1 MQSVKDLSPTE
12 FRRAYPDTCF
22 TCHCRLKA
30 YRYEE
35 GEIITCSASCANKI
49 TRRGLQQERLRPCRG
64 RLTTKKRFLRS
75 WRHPGSGFKNAY
87 DDARSWRGLGMLVPS
102 GGCIHQARVSFH

>member
-1 MQSVKDLSPTE
+1 MQSVKDFSPAE

-35 GEIITCSASCANKI
+35 HGVATCSASCADKVRTRELPLRTAEPVPWATDDEEALI
-49 TRRGLQQERLRPCRG
+49 T
-64 RLTTKKRFLRS
+64 
-75 WRHPGSGFKNAY
+75 
-87 DDARSWRGLGMLVPS
+87 
-102 GGCIHQARVSFH
+102 

>member
-12 FRRAYPDTCF
+12 FRRAYPDICF

-49 TRRGLQQERLRPCRG
+49 TRRGLPATTAPPVPWATDDEEAL
-64 RLTTKKRFLRS
+64 LT
-75 WRHPGSGFKNAY
+75 
-87 DDARSWRGLGMLVPS
+87 
-102 GGCIHQARVSFH
+102 